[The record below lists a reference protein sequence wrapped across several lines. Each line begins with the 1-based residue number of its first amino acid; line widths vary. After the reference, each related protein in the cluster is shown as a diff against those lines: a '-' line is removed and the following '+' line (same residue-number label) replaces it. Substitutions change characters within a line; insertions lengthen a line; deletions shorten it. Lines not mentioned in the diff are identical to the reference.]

1 MPQLHAR
8 TCTPKNLLPRTRQ
21 CPRPPPCCNP
31 HPLGPQVPPSVRTGE
46 DAVRLFCSSSAKSG
60 LIVYCNLNP
69 DGPPHEYNPYDLMV
83 VDRARADPRH
93 HYVLTQARG
102 MGHVARDTCEPA
114 TLGPAAPGG
123 CPSPPM

>member
-1 MPQLHAR
+1 MPALHSR
-8 TCTPKNLLPRTRQ
+8 VSCSRSCPHTPGNDRGSRFMLQPAPLP
-21 CPRPPPCCNP
+21 
-31 HPLGPQVPPSVRTGE
+31 PQVPPSVRTGE

-102 MGHVARDTCEPA
+102 KERVARVNIRACLKPA
-114 TLGPAAPGG
+114 ALPLPLGP
-123 CPSPPM
+123 